1 MKQFIGG
8 FIFML
13 TLCNFASA
21 QVVEPTKSV
30 ARQQVTLQGSGV
42 FTRKVTDS
50 GITYKPTT
58 SGGVLAGYRFNI
70 NRWLGVE
77 GDFDG
82 FRDSQKF
89 LRSTSTSTLKT
100 NVYAATGSAVISLPN
115 PLTKRFQSFLSV
127 GGGALLFDPQDS
139 SLIPR
144 QTRNVISFGGGVDI
158 PVSRRIAIRAQAKNF
173 MYKAP
178 DFEVSSLRTDK
189 YAQTMIPSVGVVY
202 KF

>member
-1 MKQFIGG
+1 MKRLIGG
-8 FIFML
+8 FIVTL

-21 QVVEPTKSV
+21 QVVEATKSF

-50 GITYKPTT
+50 GVTFKPTS

-70 NRWLGVE
+70 NHWLGVE

-89 LRSTSTSTLKT
+89 LTSINTTALKT

-115 PLTKRFQSFLSV
+115 PLTKKFQSFMSV
-127 GGGALLFDPQDS
+127 GGGALIFDPQDT
-139 SLIPR
+139 SLVPR

-158 PVSRRIAIRAQAKNF
+158 PVSRRIAIRAQAKTF

-178 DFEVSSLRTDK
+178 DFELSSLRTDK
-189 YAQTMIPSVGVVY
+189 YVQTMIPSVGVVY

>member
-1 MKQFIGG
+1 MKRFIGG
-8 FIFML
+8 FIFTL

-21 QVVEPTKSV
+21 QVVEATKSF

-50 GITYKPTT
+50 GVTYKPT
-58 SGGVLAGYRFNI
+58 SSVGVLAGYRFNI

-82 FRDSQKF
+82 FRNSQKF
-89 LRSTSTSTLKT
+89 LTSTSTSRLKA

-115 PLTKRFQSFLSV
+115 PLTKKFQSFVSI
-127 GGGALLFDPQDS
+127 GGGALLFDPQDTS
-139 SLIPR
+139 FVPR
-144 QTRNVISFGGGVDI
+144 QTRSVIAFGGGVDI
-158 PVSRRIAIRAQAKNF
+158 PVSRRIAIRAQAKTF

-189 YAQTMIPSVGVVY
+189 YVQTMIPSVGIVY
-202 KF
+202 RF

>member
-1 MKQFIGG
+1 MRRLVSG

-13 TLCNFASA
+13 ALCNFASA
-21 QVVEPTKSV
+21 QAVEATKYF

-50 GITYKPTT
+50 GVTYKPTS

-89 LRSTSTSTLKT
+89 LTTTNTTALKA

-115 PLTKRFQSFLSV
+115 PLTKRFQSFVSI
-127 GGGALLFDPQDS
+127 GGGALLFDPRDTS
-139 SLIPR
+139 FVPR
-144 QTRNVISFGGGVDI
+144 QARSVIAFGGGVDL
-158 PVSRRIAIRAQAKNF
+158 PVSRQIAIRAQAKSF
-173 MYKAP
+173 TYKAP
-178 DFEVSSLRTDK
+178 DFEVSSLRTGK
-189 YAQTMIPSVGVVY
+189 YVQTMIPSVGIVY

>member
-1 MKQFIGG
+1 MKRLIGG
-8 FIFML
+8 FIFAL
-13 TLCNFASA
+13 TLCNFAFA
-21 QVVEPTKSV
+21 QTVEATKSF

-50 GITYKPTT
+50 GVTFKPTS

-89 LRSTSTSTLKT
+89 LTSISTSALKT

-115 PLTKRFQSFLSV
+115 PLTKKFQSFVSV
-127 GGGALLFDPQDS
+127 GGGALIFYPQDT
-139 SLIPR
+139 SLAPR
-144 QTRNVISFGGGVDI
+144 QARNVIAFGGGVDI
-158 PVSRRIAIRAQAKNF
+158 PVSRWIAIRAQAKNF
-173 MYKAP
+173 TYKAP
-178 DFEVSSLRTDK
+178 DFEVSSLHTGK
-189 YAQTMIPSVGVVY
+189 YVQTMIPSVGVVY